1 MHTSLVLSLVA
12 ISLLASPYVAA
23 QYPTKPIRMIVPF
36 PPGGS
41 TDVAARLLANP
52 LAQALG
58 QSIIVDNRPGADG
71 VIAADLTIHAQPD
84 GYTLLFATSTT
95 MSATP
100 TLRKNPPYDPVTQ
113 FTPISSVGRNVFFLF
128 VHPGVPAR
136 TVKELVEFA
145 RANPGKVNYGTGS
158 ATGVIATAQFRLLTG
173 LDINHVPYKGDAPV
187 TNDLIGG
194 RLQMVIMGTNPAFA
208 QARNGKLRVLA
219 TLLRE
224 RSTIAPE
231 VPTFAEAGYPGVS
244 SVSWA
249 GLFGP
254 AHMPVAIVQRLSR
267 EVNVIVASPD
277 FTEQLGKLG
286 FVTVG
291 SSPEELA
298 SFLKAQLDAW
308 RTAVREAKI
317 PQE

>member
-219 TLLRE
+219 TLLRS
-224 RSTIAPE
+224 RSSAARPRNTA
-231 VPTFAEAGYPGVS
+231 ARAQHDRSGG
-244 SVSWA
+244 
-249 GLFGP
+249 
-254 AHMPVAIVQRLSR
+254 AHLC
-267 EVNVIVASPD
+267 
-277 FTEQLGKLG
+277 
-286 FVTVG
+286 
-291 SSPEELA
+291 
-298 SFLKAQLDAW
+298 
-308 RTAVREAKI
+308 
-317 PQE
+317 